1 MEITHDGFFK
11 ALMEEPGTAG
21 ALLRERLPEEVVRH
35 LAPGEPE
42 LVDGSF
48 IDEELRESRSDR
60 LYRMA
65 LLSGGEFFVYC
76 LVEHK
81 SAPDP
86 RVGLQLLRYLA
97 RIWERLD
104 REAHGRG
111 RLPPIVPL
119 VVYHGAGRWNA
130 PARFVETLE
139 AAEALRPHLLDFP
152 IRVMDVGKIE
162 DDHLSRDRRLRV
174 GLLLLKYATRTDA
187 GKVVEIL
194 TGLLVEMRGL
204 PPELFERSWRY
215 IVGAYGPLDVEM
227 LSEALRRAMPEKE
240 EQMLSIAA
248 RQWLAEGRAEG
259 RAQGQAEGQAKAL
272 ERVLLKRFG
281 KIPSVFREAMASA
294 DIAQLDAW
302 IERAIDADSIEA
314 VFAVEAH

>member
-65 LLSGGEFFVYC
+65 LLS
-76 LVEHK
+76 
-81 SAPDP
+81 DP

-194 TGLLVEMRGL
+194 TGLLVEMNGL